1 MNCEQT
7 VETDFVPDV
16 SLPEVKDKVLVDHP
30 RNLEMIR
37 RLKQTTNARLGIGRA
52 GDRFKTETL
61 LKFRADHAIAQDAVW
76 TDIDETLIDEMG
88 FYKVQTLVK
97 DKEEYVRRPDRGRI
111 FSAETMAAIERDCIH
126 DPDVQII
133 VADGLSGFA
142 INANLRDIY
151 AIMMDGFEEKGYR
164 VGTPI
169 FVRYSRVATM
179 DKISE
184 ALGAKVTIQLIGER
198 PGLATGESMS
208 VYMAYEASSEKPE
221 SQRTVVSNIYA
232 HGIPPLEAGAQVVH
246 LTEILMREKKSGVEL
261 KI

>member
-1 MNCEQT
+1 MNQEEQY
-7 VETDFVPDV
+7 EDDFVPDI
-16 SLPEVKDKVLVDHP
+16 SLPDIKDKVLIDHP
-30 RNLEMIR
+30 QNLEIVK
-37 RLKQTTNARLGIGRA
+37 RLKKTTNARLGVGHA

-76 TDIDETLIDEMG
+76 TNIDETLIDEMG
-88 FYKVQTLVK
+88 FYKVQTLVQ
-97 DKEEYVRRPDRGRI
+97 DKEEYVRRPDRGRL
-111 FSAETMAAIERDCIH
+111 FSPETMAAMKRDCIH
-126 DPDVQII
+126 NPDVQIV

-151 AIMMDGFEEKGYR
+151 AIMMDGFAEKGYR

-208 VYMAYEASSEKPE
+208 VYMAYEASSSKPE
-221 SQRTVVSNIYA
+221 SQRTVISNIYA
-232 HGIPPLEAGAQVVH
+232 NGIPPLEAGAQVVH
-246 LTEILMREKKSGVEL
+246 LTEILMREKKSGVDL

>member
-1 MNCEQT
+1 MMMIDDM
-7 VETDFVPDV
+7 VRDV
-16 SLPEVKDKVLVDHP
+16 SDPALKDKVLVDEP
-30 RNLEMIR
+30 ASCEIVE
-37 RLKQTTNARLGIGRA
+37 RLKKSTNARLGIGRA

-76 TDIDETLIDEMG
+76 TEIDESIVDELG
-88 FYKVQTLVK
+88 FYKVQTLVR
-97 DKEEYVRRPDRGRI
+97 DKEEYVRRPDHGRV

-126 DPDVQII
+126 NPDVQII

-142 INANLRDIY
+142 INANLRDMY
-151 AIMMDGFEEKGYR
+151 AILMDGYAAKGYT

-184 ALGAKVTIQLIGER
+184 ALGAKVTVQLIGER

-208 VYMAYEASSEKPE
+208 VYMAYESSSAKPE

-232 HGIPPLEAGAQVVH
+232 GGIPPVEAGAQVVH

>member
-1 MNCEQT
+1 MMKE
-7 VETDFVPDV
+7 EFVPDV
-16 SLPEVKDKVLVDHP
+16 SLPEVKDKVLIDNP
-30 RNLEMIR
+30 KSLELVK
-37 RLKQTTNARLGIGRA
+37 RLKKTTNARLGVGRA

-76 TDIDETLIDEMG
+76 TEIDESLVDEMG
-88 FYKVQTLVK
+88 FYKVQTMVNN
-97 DKEEYVRRPDRGRI
+97 KEEYVRRPDLGRI
-111 FSAETMAAIERDCIH
+111 FSEETTEAIKMDCIH
-126 DPDVQII
+126 QPDVQII

-142 INANLRDIY
+142 INANLKDMY
-151 AIMMDGFEEKGYR
+151 AIMMDGFREKKYK

-179 DKISE
+179 DRISE

-208 VYMAYEASSEKPE
+208 VYMAYESSPKKPE
-221 SQRTVVSNIYA
+221 SQRTVVSNIYSN
-232 HGIPPLEAGAQVVH
+232 GIPPIEAGAQVVH

>member
-1 MNCEQT
+1 MKE
-7 VETDFVPDV
+7 EFVPDV
-16 SLPEVKDKVLVDHP
+16 SLPEVKDKVLIDNP
-30 RNLEMIR
+30 KSLELVK
-37 RLKQTTNARLGIGRA
+37 RLKKTTNARLGVGRA

-76 TDIDETLIDEMG
+76 TEIDESLVDEMG
-88 FYKVQTLVK
+88 FYKVQTMVNN
-97 DKEEYVRRPDRGRI
+97 KEEYVRRPDLGRI
-111 FSAETMAAIERDCIH
+111 FSEETTEVIKRDCIH
-126 DPDVQII
+126 QPDVQII

-142 INANLRDIY
+142 INANLKDMY
-151 AIMMDGFEEKGYR
+151 AIMMDGFREKKYK

-179 DKISE
+179 DRISE

-208 VYMAYEASSEKPE
+208 VYMAYESSPKKPE
-221 SQRTVVSNIYA
+221 SQRTVVSNIYSN
-232 HGIPPLEAGAQVVH
+232 GIPPIEAGAQVVH

>member
-1 MNCEQT
+1 MN
-7 VETDFVPDV
+7 ETEGFVSDI
-16 SLPEVKDKVLVDHP
+16 SLPEVKERVLIDHP
-30 RNLEMIR
+30 QSLAMVK
-37 RLKQTTNARLGIGRA
+37 RLKKTTNARLGVGRA
-52 GDRFKTETL
+52 GDRYKTETL

-88 FYKVQTLVK
+88 FYKVQTLVEN
-97 DKEEYVRRPDRGRI
+97 KEEYVRRPDRGRI
-111 FSAETMAAIERDCIH
+111 FSDETMEAIKRDCLH
-126 DPDVQII
+126 KPDVQLV

-142 INANLRDIY
+142 INANLKDIY
-151 AIMMDGFEEKGYR
+151 AIMMDGFQEKGYR

-208 VYMAYEASSEKPE
+208 VYMAYEASSKKPE
-221 SQRTVVSNIYA
+221 SQRTVVSNIYQQ
-232 HGIPPLEAGAQVVH
+232 GIPPLEAGAQVVH
-246 LTEILMREKKSGVEL
+246 LTEVLMREKKSGVEL